1 MYLIKR
7 LKKKCGD
14 DQVELLRH
22 RCFFFLIIYDTFR
35 NVYGK
40 ILAY

>member
-22 RCFFFLIIYDTFR
+22 RCFFLIIYDTFR
-35 NVYGK
+35 SVYGK